1 MEVFNALGRRKSAVA
16 RVYLNTGSGN
26 VTVNDRPLDEY
37 FKEGTLKYIVNQPLV
52 LTGTEGQFDIKI
64 NVDGGGIKGQAE
76 AIRLGIARALCK
88 VDADTY
94 RPVLKSNGFLTRD
107 AREVER
113 KKPGQPG
120 ARRRFQFSKR

>member
-1 MEVFNALGRRKSAVA
+1 MEVINALGRRKSAVA

-26 VTVNDRPLDEY
+26 IVINDRPLDEY
-37 FKEGTLKYIVNQPLV
+37 FKEDTLRYIVNQPLV
-52 LTGTEGQFDIKI
+52 LTNTEGQFDLKV

-76 AIRLGIARALCK
+76 AVRLGIARALCK
-88 VDADTY
+88 VDAEAY
-94 RPVLKSNGFLTRD
+94 RPLLKSNGFLTRD

>member
-26 VTVNDRPLDEY
+26 IVINDRPLDEY
-37 FKEGTLKYIVNQPLV
+37 FKEDTLRYIVNQPLV
-52 LTGTEGQFDIKI
+52 LTNTEGQFDLKV

-76 AIRLGIARALCK
+76 AVRLGIARALCK
-88 VDADTY
+88 VDAEAY